1 MRGRS
6 RSAAVLTG
14 LGLAAMA
21 LVASATAE
29 AAGSATIRMAELP
42 LNGDVAPSSRS
53 GLDIND
59 RGQITGMTESAAQ
72 RGQFRVVRWD
82 PAPGGHR
89 VRALSPYQEG
99 YRTSINE
106 RGDVLGRNGA
116 DLVIWDR
123 NGQVAATVAPVP
135 DVKAEWLLSFNDRR
149 QVMWADGI
157 AQLSGLP
164 TRAVRWS
171 PGGRIDTSHPPEHTG
186 TVIPERLNNRGIA
199 AGSLWGAQ
207 STGFVWDG
215 RTVTAVL
222 GPGGSEVSSLV
233 GFNDR
238 GQSVGVMEAQG
249 RMFVHHRGRSVDLG
263 DLGGGWAWSHPIA
276 AHAAINGKGQI
287 VGVSA
292 TASGEVHPFLW
303 DKGKMTDLGTLG
315 GPAANWGDVFAT
327 AVNDLGQVLGT
338 SKTPDGESHPFVWDR
353 GRIHDLHVPGSIS
366 TTATDINDRGQIVGT
381 VTTQS
386 GTRPVIWTIERS

>member
-6 RSAAVLTG
+6 RSAAVVTG

-21 LVASATAE
+21 LGAPATAQT
-29 AAGSATIRMAELP
+29 AGSATIRMAELP
-42 LNGDVAPSSRS
+42 LDGDVALSSPS

-59 RGQITGMTESAAQ
+59 HGQVTGMTESATQ
-72 RGQFRVVRWD
+72 RGQSRVVRWD
-82 PAPGGHR
+82 PAPRGHR
-89 VRALSPYQEG
+89 ISALSPYQDR
-99 YRTSINE
+99 YWTSINE

-123 NGQVAATVAPVP
+123 NGQVAATVAPVRDIKDGWP
-135 DVKAEWLLSFNDRR
+135 LSFNDRR

-157 AQLSGLP
+157 APLSGLP

-171 PGGRIDTSHPPEHTG
+171 PGGRVEVSHPEYSG
-186 TVIPERLNNRGIA
+186 TVIPGRLNNKGVA
-199 AGSLWGAQ
+199 SGSLWDAQ
-207 STGFVWDG
+207 RTGFLWDG

-222 GPGGSEVSSLV
+222 GPGGSEVSSLI
-233 GFNDR
+233 GLNDR
-238 GQSVGVMEAQG
+238 GQSAGVMEPQG

-263 DLGGGWAWSHPIA
+263 DLGGGWAWSHPF

-292 TASGEVHPFLW
+292 AASGEVHPFLW
-303 DKGKMTDLGTLG
+303 DKGEMTDLGTLG
-315 GPAANWGDVFAT
+315 GPAADQGDVFAT

-338 SKTPDGESHPFVWDR
+338 SRTPDGESHPFIWDR
-353 GRIHDLHVPGSIS
+353 GRMYDLHVPGSTS
-366 TTATDINDRGQIVGT
+366 TTPTDINDRGQIAGI
-381 VTTQS
+381 VTTES